1 LLIVYA
7 FYLLVRLRT
16 FALAA
21 AKVYIQNVVAALAL
35 VGAALFI
42 LAGLGAAARRVHIG
56 NLDAQALAE
65 KLSVPYPLSALDWPE
80 LRIRA
85 VVPQPGRPLVVLLL
99 AGRPGFD
106 EQSSTMLVRLDGAG
120 QPVSVLSG
128 WCADG
133 ASVSPSRR
141 DGRVELRRR
150 QSLERVSGSVLTEDV
165 TSPAARRR
173 GPDSRGSRA

>member
-1 LLIVYA
+1 M
-7 FYLLVRLRT
+7 RLRA
-16 FALAA
+16 FALSA
-21 AKVYIQNVVAALAL
+21 AKVYIQSVVAALAL

-56 NLDAQALAE
+56 NLDAQALVE

-80 LRIRA
+80 LRVRA
-85 VVPQPGRPLVVLLL
+85 VVPQPGQPLVAVLLV
-99 AGRPGFD
+99 GRPGFD
-106 EQSSTMLVRLDGAG
+106 ELASTLLVRLDGVG

-128 WCADG
+128 WCDG

-141 DGRVELRRR
+141 GDRRFELRRR

-165 TSPAARRR
+165 TPSAGPRHR
-173 GPDSRGSRA
+173 PDSRGSRA